1 MTNPGGPDASGWG
14 PPPHGY
20 GGQAP
25 QPQGYGGQAPQ
36 PGGAPLA
43 VVPRPSE
50 VTVAFWLWV
59 ANIVLGIVSVAVTL
73 LTLDD
78 TFTAQVRDQLSA
90 NPDLRN
96 VDAQTV
102 VRAALVV
109 GVVLSLLFDGAKL
122 FLLFKLRSGRRWA
135 RTTLTVF
142 GGLSI
147 LLTLVSLGSA
157 SVVTAGFGLAGAV
170 LILAAIVF
178 MFTGDARD
186 YVSPRRKY

>member
-14 PPPHGY
+14 QQPPGY

-25 QPQGYGGQAPQ
+25 QPHGYGGRAPQ

-59 ANIVLGIVSVAVTL
+59 ANIMLGIVSVVVTL

-170 LILAAIVF
+170 LIVAAIVF

-186 YVSPRRKY
+186 YLSPRRKD

>member
-1 MTNPGGPDASGWG
+1 MPGWG
-14 PPPHGY
+14 QPPHSY
-20 GGQAP
+20 GGQAS
-25 QPQGYGGQAPQ
+25 Q
-36 PGGAPLA
+36 PGGGPLA

-59 ANIVLGIVSVAVTL
+59 ASIVLGIVSVGVTL

-78 TFTAQVRDQLSA
+78 TVTAQVRDQLSA

-96 VDAQTV
+96 VDAETV

>member
-1 MTNPGGPDASGWG
+1 MPGWG
-14 PPPHGY
+14 QPPHGF

-25 QPQGYGGQAPQ
+25 QPHGYSGQAPQ
-36 PGGAPLA
+36 PGGAPLE

-78 TFTAQVRDQLSA
+78 TITAQVRDQLSA
-90 NPDLRN
+90 NPDLAS
-96 VDAQTV
+96 VDARTV

-109 GVVLSLLFDGAKL
+109 GVVFTLLFDGAKL
-122 FLLFKLRSGRRWA
+122 FLLFKMRSGRSWA
-135 RTTLTVF
+135 RTTLTVI

-157 SVVTAGFGLAGAV
+157 SVVTAGFGLAGAI

>member
-14 PPPHGY
+14 QPPPGY

-25 QPQGYGGQAPQ
+25 QPHGYGGRAPQ

-59 ANIVLGIVSVAVTL
+59 ANIMLGIVSVVVTL

-170 LILAAIVF
+170 LIVAAIVF

-186 YVSPRRKY
+186 YLSPRRKD